1 MRRRWYK
8 TLLILTLVFCMVF
21 QCGLSAV
28 AAGTEKEQAAAIH
41 AVNLKTEYLENPMGI
56 DTESPVLSWEVDS
69 PQRAQ
74 VQSAYQIQVTAADG
88 TVVWDSGKVDSNETT
103 GIAYGFNGGEAL
115 APMQRYTWRVQIWDG
130 PGRASGWSEEAS
142 FETGLDDEQWENAG
156 WIGKAASVQQPE
168 ALNLET
174 ANWIWVLNGTDYKY
188 VPAETRYFRRTIAA
202 DPNKTV
208 SRVLLAFTAD
218 DYGAVYV
225 NGSQAASIEGAN
237 VWRKGAAVDVT
248 SLFTAGDNQIA
259 AEITNSSKGYA
270 GFIAKVILRYAD
282 GTSDLIVTDDSWKIT
297 LTPGEDWKLLEAD
310 DSDWETP
317 DQVLPYGTDPWKKQ
331 VTLPEIEES
340 DQKVFDPAP
349 MLRKEFSAQGR
360 EIASARAYI
369 TGLGYYELTLNGK
382 RVGDNVIDPLVTR
395 YHQRYFYTT
404 YDVTDLLTSSDNA
417 IGVTLGRGYYATIGN
432 GMNWQT
438 NGWSR
443 APWADSPKLRMKL
456 CIEFTDG
463 ESMEV
468 VSDQSWKTHDSPTV
482 FDEPYYGE
490 VYDARLE
497 TENWDQPGFDDSSWE
512 AVVPMSAPAGSVEP
526 QAADANKVV
535 GELRPVGITNP
546 KEGVYVFDMGRVV
559 TGWAELKVQG
569 NAGDMVTIQ
578 YGETLT
584 SEGTLNRKD
593 FVNDWDVDGFVKQAS
608 SDYYILKGGAEE
620 TWQSRF
626 TYKGY
631 QYIQVSG
638 YPGVP
643 NLDSITGK
651 VVNADLKTTGEFSCS
666 NEMFNQIH
674 EIGKATL
681 LNNLHSYPSDTP
693 VYENLGYLGDGH
705 LTQEMGMYNFDMIR
719 YYEKWANDIRDQS
732 KSSGYMEQTAPMWD
746 ETKANAPEWSAAICL
761 VPWQSYLIS
770 GNKRTLADN
779 YDAMK
784 TVFSYQKSQ
793 MTDNIATSMWG
804 DHATVSGNRIIP
816 IASTAY
822 VYSMADILAQAAEV
836 LGYPEDAA
844 AYRQDAEAI
853 KQAFHKKFY
862 DEDQG
867 FYCLNKGGAFYQ
879 TAQALPLALGMVPE
893 ECIPR
898 VAYEFNARTS
908 RIESGIFG
916 IKYVFSTLTEAG
928 YGDLAYKMVNTE
940 EYPGFGYWL
949 SKGATSMWEGWMEGT
964 RSRDHHM
971 FATIDDWFF
980 ETIAGLNYEG
990 AGFST
995 SVIKP
1000 YAVGGLTSAQA
1011 SIHTVRGKL
1020 SSSWTR
1026 EGDAYAL
1033 NVTIPANT
1041 TATVYVPA
1049 ADAATVL
1056 ESGAAA
1062 SGAEGVS
1069 FLRMDNGFAVYSV
1082 GSGSYSFTSVY
1093 ASPEPI
1099 GKPGEVKPEPYAID
1113 ELADFSNMF
1122 SSQDGLRTDTGNA
1135 DKYFMG
1141 DATRICRSKLAEKE
1155 VVYYLSD
1162 DIRSIDLVT
1171 FTGKNSDWKKDF
1183 AFSVSSDNETYRPL
1197 EYQNATREGS
1207 SSWVRVTYAFDQIPE
1222 GMRFFK
1228 IIFRPM
1234 TGNAWEP
1241 QLAKLTVDCANE
1253 NPQFLTVDKRALQAA
1268 YDEAA
1273 RIDLGHYSAQSADAV
1288 RRALAETESV
1298 LKNSAA
1304 TQQMVSD
1311 ALSALQTALSGL
1323 SVDTTA
1329 LLGLIAEAE
1338 QIDPAI
1344 YTEQSYH
1351 ALQVALQA
1359 ARDLLGSEPTQPEID
1374 GATAELQ
1381 QALDHLEEKPAVD
1394 ADKTILNRVL
1404 AYAQALKDSGEYD
1417 QAIDSVQAS
1426 FALALSHAAS
1436 VSIDPSATQQ
1446 QVDEAWTALMTE
1458 IHKLGFVRGDKT
1470 SLDQLIAIS
1479 EGYLAQIDRYT
1490 PSTAQPFTAALEAA
1504 KGVSGDGDAMQED
1517 VERAENNLLE
1527 AMATLRYK
1535 ADKSIL
1541 EAILTEASG
1550 VDPAQYT
1557 PESVLSFHRA
1567 ADAAGVVFSDSEA
1580 TQQKVNAAA
1589 DNLKEAMRL
1598 LKPIRSTGQDAAVQG
1613 DPASATGRGSAKTG
1627 ETLPVALAASLL
1639 GLAAASFVLGRK
1651 RN

>member
-1 MRRRWYK
+1 M
-8 TLLILTLVFCMVF
+8 
-21 QCGLSAV
+21 
-28 AAGTEKEQAAAIH
+28 
-41 AVNLKTEYLENPMGI
+41 
-56 DTESPVLSWEVDS
+56 
-69 PQRAQ
+69 
-74 VQSAYQIQVTAADG
+74 
-88 TVVWDSGKVDSNETT
+88 
-103 GIAYGFNGGEAL
+103 
-115 APMQRYTWRVQIWDG
+115 
-130 PGRASGWSEEAS
+130 
-142 FETGLDDEQWENAG
+142 
-156 WIGKAASVQQPE
+156 
-168 ALNLET
+168 
-174 ANWIWVLNGTDYKY
+174 
-188 VPAETRYFRRTIAA
+188 PAETRYFRRTITA

-208 SRVLLAFTAD
+208 SKALLAFTAD
-218 DYGAVYV
+218 DYGAVYI
-225 NGSQAASIEGAN
+225 NGTQAASIEGAN

-297 LTPGEDWKLLEAD
+297 LTPGEDWKLLSAD
-310 DSDWETP
+310 DTSWETP

-360 EIASARAYI
+360 EIESARVYI
-369 TGLGYYELTLNGK
+369 TGLGYYELTLNGE

-443 APWADSPKLRMKL
+443 APWADTPKLRMKL
-456 CIEFTDG
+456 CIEFADG

-468 VSDQSWKTHDSPTV
+468 VSDQSWKTHDSPTI

-497 TENWDQPGFDDSSWE
+497 IENWDQPGFDDSDWE
-512 AVVPMSAPAGSVEP
+512 AVVPVSAPAGSVEP
-526 QAADANKVV
+526 QAADANKIV
-535 GELRPVGITNP
+535 GELRPVGIANP

-569 NAGDMVTIQ
+569 TAGEMVTIQ

-584 SEGTLNRKD
+584 SDGTINRKD
-593 FVNDWDVDGFVKQAS
+593 FVNDWNVDGFVKQAS

-620 TWQSRF
+620 IWQPRF

-643 NLDSITGK
+643 DLDSITGK
-651 VVNADLKTTGEFSCS
+651 IVNADLKTTGEFSCS

-822 VYSMADILAQAAEV
+822 VYYMADILAQAAEV
-836 LGYPEDAA
+836 LGHPEDAA
-844 AYRQDAEAI
+844 TYTQDAEAI
-853 KQAFHKKFY
+853 KQAFNDKFY

-879 TAQALPLALGMVPE
+879 TAQALPLALGMVPDE
-893 ECIPR
+893 YIPR

-928 YGDLAYKMVNTE
+928 YGDLAYKMVDTE

-1000 YAVGGLTSAQA
+1000 YAAGELTSAQA
-1011 SIHTVRGKL
+1011 SIHTVRGEI

-1026 EGDAYAL
+1026 GEGDVYEL

-1049 ADAATVL
+1049 ADATTVL
-1056 ESGAAA
+1056 ESGVSAD
-1062 SGAEGVS
+1062 SAEGVN

-1093 ASPEPI
+1093 SAPEPI
-1099 GKPGEVKPEPYAID
+1099 GKPGEVEPQVSAVD
-1113 ELADFSNMF
+1113 EFADFSKMF
-1122 SSQDGLRTDTGNA
+1122 SNQDSLRTDTGNA

-1141 DATRICRSKLAEKE
+1141 DTTRICRSKLAEKE

-1162 DIRSIDLVT
+1162 DIRAINLVT
-1171 FTGKNSDWKKDF
+1171 FTGKNSDWTKDF
-1183 AFSVSSDNETYRPL
+1183 TFSVSSDNETYLPL
-1197 EYQNATREGS
+1197 DYQNATRDGS
-1207 SSWVRVTYAFDQIPE
+1207 SSWVRVIYQFDQIPE
-1222 GMRFFK
+1222 GMQFFK
-1228 IIFRPM
+1228 ITFRPM

-1241 QLAKLTVDCANE
+1241 QLAKLTVDCASE
-1253 NPQFLTVDKRALQAA
+1253 NPQFLTVDKRALQTA

-1273 RIDLGHYSAQSADAV
+1273 QINLEDYSTESADAV
-1288 RRALAETESV
+1288 RHALAEAGSV
-1298 LKNSAA
+1298 LQNSAA

-1311 ALSALQTALSGL
+1311 ALSALQTAVSGL
-1323 SVDTTA
+1323 SVDITA

-1338 QIDPAI
+1338 QIDPAL
-1344 YTEQSYH
+1344 YTQQSYD
-1351 ALQVALQA
+1351 ALQQALQSA
-1359 ARDLLGSEPTQPEID
+1359 NDLLGSEPTQPEVD
-1374 GATAELQ
+1374 GVAAELQ
-1381 QALDHLEEKPAVD
+1381 QALDNLEVKPAVD
-1394 ADKTILNRVL
+1394 ADKTILNKVL
-1404 AYAQALKDSGEYD
+1404 AYAQSLKDSGEYD
-1417 QAIDSVQAS
+1417 QAIDSVQES
-1426 FALALSHAAS
+1426 FTLALNHAAS
-1436 VSIDPSATQQ
+1436 VSVDPSATQQ
-1446 QVDEAWTALMTE
+1446 QVDEAWTTLMTE

-1479 EGYLAQIDRYT
+1479 EGYLAYIDRYT

-1504 KGVSGDGDAMQED
+1504 KGVSGDGDAMQEE
-1517 VERAENNLLE
+1517 VEQAENALLG
-1527 AMATLRYK
+1527 AMVALRYK

-1541 EAILTEASG
+1541 EAVLAEATE
-1550 VDPAQYT
+1550 VDPALYT
-1557 PESVLSFHRA
+1557 TESVLSFNWA
-1567 ADAAGVVFSDSEA
+1567 ADAASAVFSDPEA
-1580 TQQKVNAAA
+1580 TQQEVNAAA
-1589 DNLKEAMRL
+1589 DSLKEAMRL
-1598 LKPIRSTGQDAAVQG
+1598 LEPISSEQNVAVQG
-1613 DPASATGRGSAKTG
+1613 DPAATGRGSAKTG
-1627 ETLPVALAASLL
+1627 ETFPVALAVSLL
-1639 GLAAASFVLGRK
+1639 GLAAASFVLSRK
-1651 RN
+1651 KN